1 MKGFK
6 KLALVAAIAAPFS
19 SVHALEAIDDAML
32 SDMTGQAGVTI
43 DLETSVSI
51 GQVQWNDTDTAGVV
65 NLNTIALGGW
75 APQGADEAAD
85 KLDNVRLVIDSNNNG
100 DLEILVVTQTG
111 FNADGTVNPQGEQR
125 AVDLGLR
132 VGSVELAETTNNTSS
147 TIMSNI
153 NLNVLLGPQK
163 FVVQN
168 NDANGLISAKGFF
181 QLHESSSLK
190 VDVAGVTVDSLK
202 VGNFAGANVG
212 GIAGVDAFTGT
223 DYTAAGFAY
232 YDVGIST
239 NASDQLVMD
248 VNNFNADIQ
257 MGVSIGGAS
266 IGQITMTDFDVSGT
280 QLTVYGH

>member
-6 KLALVAAIAAPFS
+6 KLALVAAIAAPMT
-19 SVHALEAIDDAML
+19 SVHALEALEDSAL

-43 DLETSVSI
+43 DLETAVSI
-51 GQVQWNDTDTAGVV
+51 GQVQWNDTDTNGVV
-65 NLNTIALGGW
+65 NLNSIAVGGW
-75 APQGADEAAD
+75 AAQGADESAAQ
-85 KLDNVRLVIDSNNNG
+85 LDNVRLVIDSNDNG

-111 FNADGTVNPQGEQR
+111 FNADGTVNASGEQR
-125 AVDLGLR
+125 AVDLGIS
-132 VGSVELAETTNNTSS
+132 VGGIELAETDTGTSS

-153 NLNVLLGPQK
+153 NMNILLGPQK
-163 FVVQN
+163 FVIEN

-181 QLHESSSLK
+181 QLHPTSSLK
-190 VDVAGVTVDSLK
+190 VDVAGITVDSLR
-202 VGNFAGANVG
+202 VGNFAGSAPT
-212 GIAGVDAFTGT
+212 GVDAFTGT

-232 YDVGIST
+232 YDVGISA
-239 NASDQLVMD
+239 NADDQLVMD

-257 MGVSIGGAS
+257 MSVSIGGAS